1 MTSADQSELKLLRC
15 LIRDTTTVSIRLLF
29 FHLLPPDHPKR
40 IPSQHSEPD
49 LKAKLKGAPM
59 TSLPYSD
66 KCDRERSIQLSLQ
79 TVRIKSQT
87 DAEVKEA
94 TSCRATYDMKY
105 VHGSRKEH
113 QLDVDVLTRNDMIDT
128 GQRRPQQNK
137 IAARTGKELFHH

>member
-1 MTSADQSELKLLRC
+1 
-15 LIRDTTTVSIRLLF
+15 
-29 FHLLPPDHPKR
+29 
-40 IPSQHSEPD
+40 
-49 LKAKLKGAPM
+49 M

-66 KCDRERSIQLSLQ
+66 KCDRERSIQQSLQ

-94 TSCRATYDMKY
+94 TSCRATYDMNY